1 VDPDRILSTMTFTSN
16 LTVEDFAAVRSV
28 GFAPVGQVMGVA
40 VFRLDQ
46 KYSSCGYHLTPPDHG
61 MVRRST
67 QERLQWQFE
76 QKERRWQ
83 QEYARRTPVAA
94 GWVPVAYV
102 QGVRRRVPRRYR
114 LFHRPG
120 HRRPDAAG
128 LREHP
133 VLAGLKHRQGSP
145 GPTGRGSPPQRTIL

>member
-28 GFAPVGQVMGVA
+28 GFAPVGQVMGVV

-61 MVRRST
+61 MVRRSA
-67 QERLQWQFE
+67 QERLQWQLE

-94 GWVPVAYV
+94 VPDTQRVLSRARR
-102 QGVRRRVPRRYR
+102 QAIGRMRDECARLGGDGVVGAR
-114 LFHRPG
+114 LEVETFHDIG
-120 HRRPDAAG
+120 
-128 LREHP
+128 
-133 VLAGLKHRQGSP
+133 
-145 GPTGRGSPPQRTIL
+145 I